1 VWTSFFAKLGQLRY
15 IFANSSE
22 EKMKIVK
29 RNVLLNPGPATTT
42 DTVKNAM
49 VVPDICPRELEF
61 GELTL
66 SVRNDLIKAA
76 HGEKNHT
83 CVMLTS
89 SGTGGVEAALTT
101 VVPHDKKVLILNNG
115 AYGERMQKI
124 CDAYDI
130 AHVDYNET
138 WGKALDLTIVEKYL
152 SENKGMISHMA
163 FIHHETT
170 VGILNPLSEI
180 SKIAQN
186 YNVEIIV
193 DAMSSFAGVPID
205 VEKDN
210 IHYLVS
216 SSNKCIQG
224 MAGISFVF
232 CNLNSL
238 LKTKEIKKRNFYFNL
253 LENYNYLEKNKQFLF
268 TPPVQTLY
276 ALRQA
281 VTEYF
286 LEGAENRYKRYASMY
301 EIMKKKVTD
310 LGFKFLVDEKHHAKL
325 LTAILD
331 PESKNYSF
339 NEMHDYLFERG
350 FTIYPGK
357 VGNINTF
364 RLSNIGEIYPSDIE
378 NFLKVFE
385 EYLRIKKI
393 I

>member
-1 VWTSFFAKLGQLRY
+1 
-15 IFANSSE
+15 
-22 EKMKIVK
+22 MKSVK
-29 RNVLLNPGPATTT
+29 RNVLLNPGPATTS
-42 DTVKNAM
+42 DTVKMAM

-76 HGEKNHT
+76 NGEGTHT

-89 SGTGGVEAALTT
+89 SGTGGVEACLTS
-101 VVPHDKKVLILNNG
+101 VVPENKKVLILNNG

-124 CDAYDI
+124 CDAYSI
-130 AHVDYNET
+130 EHVDYNQE
-138 WGKALDLTIVEKYL
+138 WGLPLDLIEVENIL
-152 SENKGMISHMA
+152 SKNIDSISHVA

-170 VGILNPLSEI
+170 VGILNPLSAI
-180 SKIAQN
+180 SLLAQK

-193 DAMSSFAGVPID
+193 DAMSSFAGIEID
-205 VEKDN
+205 VKKDK

-232 CNLNSL
+232 CDLQSLN
-238 LKTKEIKKRNFYFNL
+238 KTTKYKKRNFYFNL
-253 LENYNYLEKNKQFLF
+253 IDNHHYLEKNKQFLF

-281 VTEYF
+281 ITEYF
-286 LEGAENRYKRYASMY
+286 EEGPQNRFLRYSSMY
-301 EIMKKKVTD
+301 EIMKNKILS
-310 LGFKFLVDEKHHAKL
+310 LGFKFLVTEEHHAKL
-325 LTAILD
+325 LTAIIE
-331 PESKNYSF
+331 PNSPHYSF

-350 FTIYPGK
+350 YTIYPGK
-357 VGNINTF
+357 VGNKNTF
-364 RLSNIGEIYPSDIE
+364 RLSNIGQIYPKDIE
-378 NFLKVFE
+378 NFLVVFE
-385 EYLRIKKI
+385 EYLKLKKI

>member
-1 VWTSFFAKLGQLRY
+1 
-15 IFANSSE
+15 
-22 EKMKIVK
+22 MKHVK
-29 RNVLLNPGPATTT
+29 RNILLNPGPATTT

-66 SVRNDLIKAA
+66 SVRNDLVKAA
-76 HGEKNHT
+76 YGEKNHT

-89 SGTGGVEAALTT
+89 SGTGGVEACLTS
-101 VVPHDKKVLILNNG
+101 VIPHDKKVLILNNG

-124 CDAYDI
+124 CVAYGIQHIPYI
-130 AHVDYNET
+130 AE
-138 WGKALDLTIVEKYL
+138 WGKALDVGSIEQVLDIHQDE
-152 SENKGMISHMA
+152 ISHIA

-180 SKIAQN
+180 SALAQK

-193 DAMSSFAGVPID
+193 DAMSSFAGMMID

-224 MAGISFVF
+224 MAWISFVIA
-232 CNLNSL
+232 NLQSL
-238 LKTKEIKKRNFYFNL
+238 LKTKEIKPRNFYFNL
-253 LENYNYLEKNKQFLF
+253 LENHLYLEKNKQFLF

-281 VTEYF
+281 ITEYF
-286 LEGAENRYKRYASMY
+286 AEGPENRFARYASMY
-301 EIMKKKVTD
+301 EIMKKKVRE
-310 LGFKFLVDEKHHAKL
+310 LGFEFLIDEKHHAKL
-325 LTAILD
+325 LTAIIE
-331 PESKNYSF
+331 PKSPAYSF

-357 VGNINTF
+357 VGNKNTF
-364 RLSNIGEIYPSDIE
+364 RLSNIGDIYPADIE
-378 NFLKVFE
+378 SFLVVFE

>member
-1 VWTSFFAKLGQLRY
+1 
-15 IFANSSE
+15 
-22 EKMKIVK
+22 MKQVK
-29 RNVLLNPGPATTT
+29 RNILLNPGPATTT
-42 DTVKNAM
+42 DTVKLAM

-76 HGEKNHT
+76 YGEKNHT

-89 SGTGGVEAALTT
+89 SGTGGVEACLTS

-124 CDAYDI
+124 CDAYGI
-130 AHVDYNET
+130 GQIKYNAT
-138 WGKALDLTIVEKYL
+138 WGKVLDVASIEQVLEIHRDE
-152 SENKGMISHMA
+152 ISHIA

-180 SKIAQN
+180 SKLAQK

-193 DAMSSFAGVPID
+193 DAMSSFAGMRID

-224 MAGISFVF
+224 MAGISFVIA
-232 CNLNSL
+232 NKTSL
-238 LKTKEIKKRNFYFNL
+238 LKTKEIKARNFYFNL
-253 LENYNYLEKNKQFLF
+253 LENHLYLEKNKQFLF

-281 VTEYF
+281 INEYF
-286 LEGAENRYKRYASMY
+286 DEGPENRFVRYASMY
-301 EIMKKKVTD
+301 EIMKKKVLE
-310 LGFKFLVDEKHHAKL
+310 LGFKFLVDEKDHAKL
-325 LTAILD
+325 LTAIMD
-331 PESKNYSF
+331 PESPNYSF
-339 NEMHDYLFERG
+339 NEMHDYLFEHG

-364 RLSNIGEIYPSDIE
+364 RLSNIGAIYPKDIE
-378 NFLKVFE
+378 NFLVVFE
-385 EYLRIKKI
+385 EYLRLKKI

>member
-1 VWTSFFAKLGQLRY
+1 
-15 IFANSSE
+15 
-22 EKMKIVK
+22 MKTVK
-29 RNVLLNPGPATTT
+29 RNILLNPGPATTS
-42 DTVKNAM
+42 DSVKNAM

-76 HGEKNHT
+76 HGEGTHT

-89 SGTGGVEAALTT
+89 SGTGGVEACLTS
-101 VVPHDKKVLILNNG
+101 VIPQDKKVLILNNG

-124 CDAYDI
+124 CDAYDV
-130 AHVDYNET
+130 AHVDYNQE
-138 WGKALDLTIVEKYL
+138 WGLPLDLTVVEKYL
-152 SENKGMISHMA
+152 ADHAKDLSHMA

-170 VGILNPLSEI
+170 VGILNPIPELS
-180 SKIAQN
+180 KLAAK

-193 DAMSSFAGVPID
+193 DAMSSFAGMDINV
-205 VEKDN
+205 KRDN
-210 IHYLVS
+210 IQYLVS

-232 CNLNSL
+232 CNLESL
-238 LKTKEIKKRNFYFNL
+238 TKTKNYKKRNFYFNL
-253 LENYNYLEKNKQFLF
+253 LENHNYLEKNKQFLF

-286 LEGAENRYKRYASMY
+286 QEGPENRYARYASMY
-301 EIMKKKVTD
+301 EIMKKKVAD

-325 LTAILD
+325 LTAIMD
-331 PESKNYSF
+331 PESPNYSF

-357 VGNINTF
+357 VGNKNTF
-364 RLSNIGEIYPSDIE
+364 RLSNIGQIYPEDIQ

>member
-1 VWTSFFAKLGQLRY
+1 MNY
-15 IFANSSE
+15 IFE
-22 EKMKIVK
+22 HKIEVKMKTVK
-29 RNVLLNPGPATTT
+29 RNILLNPGPATTS

-76 HGEKNHT
+76 HGEGTHT

-89 SGTGGVEAALTT
+89 SGTGGVEACLTS
-101 VVPHDKKVLILNNG
+101 VIPHDKKVLILNNG

-124 CDAYDI
+124 CDAYEV
-130 AHVDYNET
+130 AHIDYNQE
-138 WGKALDLTIVEKYL
+138 WGFPLDLNVVEKFL
-152 SENKGMISHMA
+152 AENAKDLSHMA

-170 VGILNPLSEI
+170 VGILNPIPELS
-180 SKIAQN
+180 KLAAK

-193 DAMSSFAGVPID
+193 DAMSSFAGMDINV
-205 VEKDN
+205 KRDN
-210 IHYLVS
+210 IQYLVS

-232 CNLNSL
+232 CNLESL
-238 LKTKEIKKRNFYFNL
+238 AKTKNYKKRNFYFNL
-253 LENYNYLEKNKQFLF
+253 LENHNYLEKNKQFLF

-286 LEGAENRYKRYASMY
+286 QEGPENRYARYASMY
-301 EIMKKKVTD
+301 EIMKKKVQE

-325 LTAILD
+325 LTAIMD
-331 PESKNYSF
+331 PASPNYSF

-357 VGNINTF
+357 VGNKNTF
-364 RLSNIGEIYPSDIE
+364 RLSNIGQIYPEDIQ
-378 NFLKVFE
+378 NFLVVFE

>member
-1 VWTSFFAKLGQLRY
+1 MIQT
-15 IFANSSE
+15 
-22 EKMKIVK
+22 K
-29 RNVLLNPGPATTT
+29 RNILLNPGPATTT

-76 HGEKNHT
+76 YGEKNHT

-89 SGTGGVEAALTT
+89 SGTGGVEACLTS
-101 VVPHDKKVLILNNG
+101 VVPHNKKVLILNNG

-124 CDAYDI
+124 CDAYNVGHI
-130 AHVDYNET
+130 DYNQK
-138 WGKALDLTIVEKYL
+138 WGFALDLKEVEKFFKAHQG
-152 SENKGMISHMA
+152 EISHVA

-170 VGILNPLSEI
+170 VGILNPMSAI
-180 SKIAQN
+180 STLAQK
-186 YNVEIIV
+186 YRVETIV
-193 DAMSSFAGVPID
+193 DAMSSFAGMMID

-224 MAGISFVF
+224 MAGISFVIA
-232 CNLNSL
+232 NLKSL
-238 LKTKEIKKRNFYFNL
+238 LKTKEIKARNFYFNL
-253 LENYNYLEKNKQFLF
+253 LENHLYLEKNKQFLF

-281 VTEYF
+281 ITEYF
-286 LEGAENRYKRYASMY
+286 EEGPEQRFARYSSMY
-301 EIMKKKVTD
+301 EIMKKRVLE
-310 LGFKFLVDEKHHAKL
+310 LGFTFLVEEKDHAKL
-325 LTAILD
+325 LTAIMD
-331 PESKNYSF
+331 PKSPNYSF
-339 NEMHDYLFERG
+339 NEMHDFLFERG

-357 VGNINTF
+357 VGDVNTF
-364 RLSNIGEIYPSDIE
+364 RLSNIGAIYPQDIE
-378 NFLKVFE
+378 DFLKVFE
-385 EYLRIKKI
+385 EYLRVKKI

>member
-1 VWTSFFAKLGQLRY
+1 
-15 IFANSSE
+15 
-22 EKMKIVK
+22 MKQVK
-29 RNVLLNPGPATTT
+29 RNILLNPGPATTT
-42 DTVKNAM
+42 DSVKNAM

-76 HGEKNHT
+76 YGEKNHT

-89 SGTGGVEAALTT
+89 SGTGGVEACLTS

-124 CDAYDI
+124 CEAYGI
-130 AHVDYNET
+130 GHINYIVS
-138 WGKALDLTIVEKYL
+138 WGKPIDLASIEHVL
-152 SENKGMISHMA
+152 SIHKDEISHLA

-170 VGILNPLSEI
+170 VGILNPLSKI
-180 SKIAQN
+180 STLAQK
-186 YNVEIIV
+186 YNLEVIV
-193 DAMSSFAGVPID
+193 DAMSSFAGMKID

-210 IHYLVS
+210 IHYLIS

-224 MAGISFVF
+224 MAGISFVIA
-232 CNLNSL
+232 NLKSL
-238 LKTKEIKKRNFYFNL
+238 MKTKEIKARNFYFNL
-253 LENYNYLEKNKQFLF
+253 LENHLYLEKNKQFLF

-281 VTEYF
+281 ITEYF
-286 LEGAENRYKRYASMY
+286 EEGPENRFARYTSMY
-301 EIMKKKVTD
+301 EIMKKKVKE
-310 LGFKFLVDEKHHAKL
+310 LGFEFLVDEVHHAKL
-325 LTAILD
+325 LTAIMD
-331 PESKNYSF
+331 PKSANYSF

-364 RLSNIGEIYPSDIE
+364 RLSNIGAIYPEDIE

-385 EYLRIKKI
+385 EYLKTKKI

>member
-1 VWTSFFAKLGQLRY
+1 
-15 IFANSSE
+15 
-22 EKMKIVK
+22 MKQVK
-29 RNVLLNPGPATTT
+29 RNILLNPGPATTT

-49 VVPDICPRELEF
+49 VVADICPRELEF

-66 SVRNDLIKAA
+66 SVRNDLIKVAN
-76 HGEKNHT
+76 GEKNHT

-89 SGTGGVEAALTT
+89 SGTGGVEACLTS

-124 CDAYDI
+124 CDAYSM
-130 AHVDYNET
+130 AHIDHNEE
-138 WGKALDLTIVEKYL
+138 WGKALNLSAVESLL
-152 SENKGMISHMA
+152 STHKNEISHMA

-170 VGILNPLSEI
+170 VGIMNPLSELSALA
-180 SKIAQN
+180 SK
-186 YNVEIIV
+186 YNVEVIV
-193 DAMSSFAGVPID
+193 DAMSSFAGVHID

-224 MAGISFVF
+224 MAGISFVIA
-232 CNLNSL
+232 NLKSL
-238 LKTKEIKKRNFYFNL
+238 LKTKEIKARNFYFNL
-253 LENYNYLEKNKQFLF
+253 LENHLYLEKNKQFLF

-281 VTEYF
+281 INEYF
-286 LEGAENRYKRYASMY
+286 EEGANNRFSRYASMY
-301 EIMKKKVTD
+301 EIMKKKVKA
-310 LGFKFLVDEKHHAKL
+310 LGFEFLVDEKDHAKL

-331 PESKNYSF
+331 PKSSNYSF

-357 VGNINTF
+357 VGNKNTF
-364 RLSNIGEIYPSDIE
+364 RLSNIGAIYPKDIE
-378 NFLKVFE
+378 DFLVVFE
-385 EYLRIKKI
+385 EYLKVKKI

>member
-1 VWTSFFAKLGQLRY
+1 
-15 IFANSSE
+15 
-22 EKMKIVK
+22 MKQVK
-29 RNVLLNPGPATTT
+29 RNILLNPGPATTT

-66 SVRNDLIKAA
+66 SVRNDLIRAA
-76 HGEKNHT
+76 YGEKNHT

-89 SGTGGVEAALTT
+89 SGTGGVEACLTS
-101 VVPHDKKVLILNNG
+101 VIPHNKKVLILNNG

-124 CDAYDI
+124 CDAYSID
-130 AHVDYNET
+130 HVDYNQQ
-138 WGKALDLTIVEKYL
+138 WGLPLDLNAVEELLKQHYG
-152 SENKGMISHMA
+152 EISHLA

-180 SKIAQN
+180 STLSQK
-186 YNVEIIV
+186 YKVETIV
-193 DAMSSFAGVPID
+193 DAMSSFAGMMIN

-224 MAGISFVF
+224 MAGISFVIA
-232 CNLNSL
+232 NTNSL
-238 LKTKEIKKRNFYFNL
+238 LKTKEIKARNFYFNL
-253 LENYNYLEKNKQFLF
+253 LENHLYLEKNKQFLF

-286 LEGAENRYKRYASMY
+286 EEGPENRFARYASIY
-301 EIMKKKVTD
+301 EIMKKKVIE
-310 LGFKFLVDEKHHAKL
+310 LGFEFLIEEKYHAKL
-325 LTAILD
+325 LTAIMD
-331 PESKNYSF
+331 PKNPAYSF

-357 VGNINTF
+357 VGNKNTF
-364 RLSNIGEIYPSDIE
+364 RLSNIGAIYPKDME
-378 NFLKVFE
+378 DFLKVFE
-385 EYLRIKKI
+385 EYLLIKKI

>member
-1 VWTSFFAKLGQLRY
+1 
-15 IFANSSE
+15 
-22 EKMKIVK
+22 MKKVK
-29 RNVLLNPGPATTT
+29 RNILLNPGPATTT

-66 SVRNDLIKAA
+66 SVRNDLIKASY
-76 HGEKNHT
+76 GEKNHT

-89 SGTGGVEAALTT
+89 SGTGGVEACLTS
-101 VVPHDKKVLILNNG
+101 VIPHDKKVLILNNG

-124 CDAYDI
+124 CDAYSI
-130 AHVDYNET
+130 AHIDYDQE
-138 WGKALDLTIVEKYL
+138 WGRPLDLEVVEELLKNHQG
-152 SENKGMISHMA
+152 EISHLA

-170 VGILNPLSEI
+170 VGILNPLSDI
-180 SKIAQN
+180 SALAAK
-186 YNVEIIV
+186 YKVETIV
-193 DAMSSFAGVPID
+193 DAMSSFAGMMID

-224 MAGISFVF
+224 MAGISFVIA
-232 CNLNSL
+232 NLQSL
-238 LKTKEIKKRNFYFNL
+238 LKTREIKARNFYFNL
-253 LENYNYLEKNKQFLF
+253 LENHLYLEKNKQFLF

-286 LEGAENRYKRYASMY
+286 DEGPENRFARYASIY
-301 EIMKKKVTD
+301 EIMKKKVRE
-310 LGFKFLVDEKHHAKL
+310 LGFEFLIEEKYHAKL
-325 LTAILD
+325 LTAIMD
-331 PESKNYSF
+331 PKSEAYSF

-357 VGNINTF
+357 VGNKNTF
-364 RLSNIGEIYPSDIE
+364 RLSNIGAIYPEDME

>member
-1 VWTSFFAKLGQLRY
+1 
-15 IFANSSE
+15 
-22 EKMKIVK
+22 MKQVK
-29 RNVLLNPGPATTT
+29 RNILLNPGPATTT

-49 VVPDICPRELEF
+49 VVPDICPREIEF

-76 HGEKNHT
+76 YGEKNHT

-89 SGTGGVEAALTT
+89 SGTGGIEACLTS

-124 CDAYDI
+124 CNAYGVGHI
-130 AHVDYNET
+130 DYNQT
-138 WGKALDLTIVEKYL
+138 WGKALDLNAVEDLIKKHL
-152 SENKGMISHMA
+152 GEISHLA

-180 SKIAQN
+180 SKIAQK
-186 YNVEIIV
+186 YKVETIV
-193 DAMSSFAGVPID
+193 DAMSSFAGMMID

-210 IHYLVS
+210 IQYLVS

-224 MAGISFVF
+224 MAGISFVIA
-232 CNLNSL
+232 NRESL
-238 LKTKEIKKRNFYFNL
+238 LKTKEIKARNFYFNL
-253 LENYNYLEKNKQFLF
+253 LENHLYLEKNKQFLF

-281 VTEYF
+281 ITEYF
-286 LEGAENRYKRYASMY
+286 QEGPEKRFARYASMY
-301 EIMKKKVTD
+301 EIMKKKVRE
-310 LGFKFLVDEKHHAKL
+310 LGFTFLVDEKDHAKL
-325 LTAILD
+325 LTAIMD
-331 PESKNYSF
+331 PKSPNYSF

-357 VGNINTF
+357 VGDVNTF
-364 RLSNIGEIYPSDIE
+364 RLSNIGAIYPKDIE
-378 NFLKVFE
+378 DFLVVFE
-385 EYLRIKKI
+385 EYLRLKKI

>member
-1 VWTSFFAKLGQLRY
+1 
-15 IFANSSE
+15 
-22 EKMKIVK
+22 MKQVK
-29 RNVLLNPGPATTT
+29 RNILLNPGPATTT
-42 DTVKNAM
+42 ETVKNAM

-89 SGTGGVEAALTT
+89 SGTGGVEACLTS
-101 VVPHDKKVLILNNG
+101 VIPHDKKVFILNNG

-124 CDAYDI
+124 CDAYSI
-130 AHVDYNET
+130 GHVDYNEE
-138 WGKALDLTIVEKYL
+138 WGRALDLKVVEDYLRKYQG
-152 SENKGMISHMA
+152 EISHLA

-170 VGILNPLSEI
+170 VGILNPLDEI
-180 SKIAQN
+180 SAIAAK

-193 DAMSSFAGVPID
+193 DAMSSFAGMKID
-205 VEKDN
+205 VEKSG

-224 MAGISFVF
+224 MAGISFVIA
-232 CNLNSL
+232 NLKSL
-238 LKTKEIKKRNFYFNL
+238 LKTREIKPRNFYFNL
-253 LENYNYLEKNKQFLF
+253 LENHLYLEKNKQFLF

-286 LEGAENRYKRYASMY
+286 EEGPEFRFARYASMY
-301 EIMKKKVTD
+301 EIMKKKVLE
-310 LGFKFLVDEKHHAKL
+310 LGFKFLIEEKHHAKL
-325 LTAILD
+325 LTAILE
-331 PESKNYSF
+331 PKSPHYSF

-357 VGNINTF
+357 VGNVNTF
-364 RLSNIGEIYPSDIE
+364 RLSNIGDIHPKDIE
-378 NFLKVFE
+378 DFLEVFE

>member
-1 VWTSFFAKLGQLRY
+1 
-15 IFANSSE
+15 
-22 EKMKIVK
+22 MKTVK
-29 RNVLLNPGPATTT
+29 RNILLNPGPATTT

-66 SVRNDLIKAA
+66 SVRDDLIKIA

-83 CVMLTS
+83 CVLLTS
-89 SGTGGVEAALTT
+89 SGTGGVEACLTS
-101 VVPHDKKVLILNNG
+101 VIPSDKKVLIINNG
-115 AYGERMQKI
+115 AYGERMQAI
-124 CDAYDI
+124 CDAYGI
-130 AHVDYNET
+130 LHVDYNIP
-138 WGKALDLTIVEKYL
+138 ASFPVDLAVLEKTIQTHKHEL
-152 SENKGMISHMA
+152 SHVA

-170 VGILNPLSEI
+170 VGILNPLKAICELSHKYELE
-180 SKIAQN
+180 N
-186 YNVEIIV
+186 IV
-193 DAMSSFAGVPID
+193 DAMSSFAGMDIN
-205 VEKDN
+205 VERDEVD
-210 IHYLVS
+210 YLVS

-224 MAGISFVF
+224 MAGISFVIARLE
-232 CNLNSL
+232 NL
-238 LKTKEIKKRNFYFNL
+238 KRTKSIKRNFYFNL
-253 LENYNYLEKNKQFLF
+253 LSNYEYLTKNKQFLF

-286 LEGAENRYKRYASMY
+286 EEGAENRFARYASMY
-301 EIMKKKVTD
+301 EIMKKKVRE
-310 LGFKFLVDEKHHAKL
+310 LGFEFLVEEKHHAKL

-331 PESKNYSF
+331 PKSPNYSF

-364 RLSNIGEIYPSDIE
+364 RLSNIGEIYPADIE
-378 NFLKVFE
+378 NFLKAFE